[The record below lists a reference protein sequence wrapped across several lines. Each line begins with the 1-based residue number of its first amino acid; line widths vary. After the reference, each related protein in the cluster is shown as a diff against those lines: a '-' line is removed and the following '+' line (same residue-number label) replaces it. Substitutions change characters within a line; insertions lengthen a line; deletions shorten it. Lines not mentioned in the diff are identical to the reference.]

1 MRLPRTEGSPRV
13 PLRFP
18 RTTMVPIA
26 VAVAAACIVVGAGP
40 ALADQVRQ
48 SEWWLSAL
56 HITSAQRVAKG
67 SGVTVA
73 VLSSGVDAAAP
84 DLTGSVTSGP
94 DYTHSGRAAG
104 GPFWGISGTEIASLI
119 AGHGHGAGDS
129 AGIIGVAPA
138 ARILSVRVTLDS
150 GDPLL
155 ADPAVADGL
164 PDAIASGIMYAVKHG
179 ASVIDLPLDPGAASA
194 TGTAGAPGLEYGSTA
209 EKSAV
214 ADALRKG
221 IVLVAPAGDDGAGTG
236 IVNYPAAYH
245 GVISVGAFNHEFIKA
260 PFSSHEPYVTLT
272 AAGEGVTAATPTG
285 YATMNSTSAAS
296 AVVAGLAALIKSKF
310 PALTPRQVTKALT
323 SSTRF
328 RRPGG
333 RLIGS
338 GFGTADAAAAL
349 TAAAA
354 IAAHGKGTGG
364 AATASPR
371 PTTRGAASAA
381 RSPWHRLR
389 PYLRRYGVKALA
401 GLLALLLLITAFILV
416 RRRRRR
422 MSREYDTLDT
432 IRPIQPETA
441 PQAAFRADGRD
452 RAGFLSSPSADAGGR
467 WTRDVVMGPR
477 DPNRPRGPRGP
488 NYPNGPG
495 SRNHPRDPGDVRDP
509 TYQRDPNYPRDP
521 SDIRDPTYQRDPNY
535 PRGPGDV
542 RDPSY
547 QRGPGDAGA
556 GAGAAAFA
564 AAVNATGSRTFSG
577 SSAGGMADPEGF
589 EDDDGF
595 AVPARLPTAGGRHA
609 AGPADRPALAPLPR
623 PASRRARVSGKP
635 PWEPAAKPDSELPWT
650 AVPAPPSDTSGG
662 TGERHVQL
670 GGSVWE
676 TAVAGDRAAAPTPA
690 GAAPEGAGRPADA
703 WATGNAAPDPASDPI
718 YVWKPA
724 EPADAFPAGGFP
736 AEPFPAGRFPAEPFP
751 GEAFPAEPFPARG
764 FPAGGFPAEPF
775 PAEPVPADTTETFPA
790 IRRDDES

>member
-1 MRLPRTEGSPRV
+1 
-13 PLRFP
+13 
-18 RTTMVPIA
+18 MVPIA
-26 VAVAAACIVVGAGP
+26 VAVAAACIVLGAGP

-56 HITSAQRVAKG
+56 HITSAQQVSKG

-84 DLTGSVTSGP
+84 DLTGSVRSGP
-94 DYTHSGRAAG
+94 DYTHSGRTAG

-119 AGHGHGAGDS
+119 AGHGHGTGDS
-129 AGIIGVAPA
+129 AGVIGVAPA
-138 ARILSVRVTLDS
+138 ATILSVRVALDS

-155 ADPAVADGL
+155 TDPAVADGL
-164 PDAIASGIMYAVKHG
+164 PDAIARGIKYAATHG

-214 ADALRKG
+214 AYALRKG

-260 PFSSHEPYVTLT
+260 PFSSHESYVTLT

-310 PALTPRQVTKALT
+310 PALTPRQVTRALT

-349 TAAAA
+349 KAAAA
-354 IAAHGKGTGG
+354 MAALGKGTGHT
-364 AATASPR
+364 ATASPR
-371 PTTRGAASAA
+371 PVTRRATPAA

-422 MSREYDTLDT
+422 TSPEYDTLDT
-432 IRPIQPETA
+432 IHPIQPETA
-441 PQAAFRADGRD
+441 PQAAIRADGRD
-452 RAGFLSSPSADAGGR
+452 RAAFLPSPSADAGDR
-467 WTRDVVMGPR
+467 WARDTVLGPRRPR
-477 DPNRPRGPRGP
+477 DP
-488 NYPNGPG
+488 
-495 SRNHPRDPGDVRDP
+495 
-509 TYQRDPNYPRDP
+509 RDPNYPRDP
-521 SDIRDPTYQRDPNY
+521 RDPTYRRDPNDRRDPNY
-535 PRGPGDV
+535 PRDP
-542 RDPSY
+542 RDPNYPRDPRDPNYPKYPNGS
-547 QRGPGDAGA
+547 GDAGSLA
-556 GAGAAAFA
+556 GASAGGAAFA
-564 AAVNATGSRTFSG
+564 AAVYATGSRTFSG
-577 SSAGGMADPEGF
+577 SSAGGMADAAAF

-595 AVPARLPTAGGRHA
+595 AVPTRPPAAGGRHA
-609 AGPADRPALAPLPR
+609 AGPADRPALAPLP
-623 PASRRARVSGKP
+623 ASRRARVSGNP

-650 AVPAPPSDTSGG
+650 AVPAPPSATSGG

-676 TAVAGDRAAAPTPA
+676 TAATGGRGGAPIPA
-690 GAAPEGAGRPADA
+690 GAALPEEPGRHGDP
-703 WATGNAAPDPASDPI
+703 WATANAAPDPASEPI
-718 YVWKPA
+718 YVWNPA
-724 EPADAFPAGGFP
+724 EPPGGFP
-736 AEPFPAGRFPAEPFP
+736 AEPASGFP
-751 GEAFPAEPFPARG
+751 G
-764 FPAGGFPAEPF
+764 GGFPAEPASGFPGGGF
-775 PAEPVPADTTETFPA
+775 PAEPASAFPPGGFPAEPASAFPPGGFPEAFPSAPASSGTAAPAEPAAAELFPADTTETFPA